1 VRLHTFTLLC
11 TGSRPNKYMAGWLRK
26 LADEAMASGEPNA
39 GFKRNAFVKAASTLE
54 SHTEAITSG
63 KEALK
68 LTGIGKGSVALI
80 DEYLETGAMGER
92 SKAEKVAKQAQP
104 SKDEEEEADKEGGSA
119 AASTAPPK
127 RAKAGLAFLDV
138 V

>member
-1 VRLHTFTLLC
+1 
-11 TGSRPNKYMAGWLRK
+11 MAGWFRK

-39 GFKRNAFVKAASTLE
+39 GFKRNAFVKAAATLE
-54 SHTEAITSG
+54 SHTKAITCG

-92 SKAEKVAKQAQP
+92 GKAEKAAQQAEQA
-104 SKDEEEEADKEGGSA
+104 KDEEQEVGKEVGSAGGSP
-119 AASTAPPK
+119 APPK
-127 RAKAGLAFLDV
+127 KARAGLAFLDMV
-138 V
+138 